1 MADMIALP
9 AHCRIV
15 GLPLSFRVKTE
26 SKAFSHGGVSVGDN
40 KAAERQVQLNAYINA
55 PDELS
60 YWAKHHE
67 FMRQFYELAGCRLF
81 LDSDRYLNVTAL
93 EKEQHEFY
101 AGFPF
106 LKAKLSLTLRCAD
119 PLIYCKAAAAHSE
132 TVATSPKT
140 FNVYNGG
147 GVEVFPTIVLT
158 ASADCVDVTLENTTD
173 AGRKFQYKDATLV
186 SGQTLT
192 VNGELGTVY
201 RGTSNALNAYT
212 GAFVRLLPGLNAL
225 KYTGGNCG
233 LALSWRNRWL

>member
-1 MADMIALP
+1 MIALP
-9 AHCRIV
+9 EHCRIV

-40 KAAERQVQLNAYINA
+40 MASERQVQLNAYIDG
-55 PDELS
+55 PDELT
-60 YWAKHHE
+60 YWAKHNE
-67 FMRQFYELAGCRLF
+67 FLGQFYDLAGYRLF
-81 LDSDRYLNVTAL
+81 LDSDRYVNVSAL

-101 AGFPF
+101 PGFPF

-119 PLIYCKAAAAHSE
+119 PLIYCKTAATAS
-132 TVATSPKT
+132 ATITSSPT
-140 FNVYNGG
+140 TTNVYNHG

-158 ASADCVDVTLENTTD
+158 AAADCSDVVIENTTD
-173 AGRKFQYKDATLV
+173 AGRKFEYKDATLI

-192 VNGELGTVY
+192 INGELGTVY

-212 GAFVRLLPGLNAL
+212 GAFIRLLPGLNAL

-233 LALSWRNRWL
+233 LALTWRNRWL